1 MRKSRILCLGITVI
15 LFLSACGTHD
25 SSSVITPTAAIH
37 TESDVTPAQSEPAVT
52 PKAEKSESNCRLV
65 VNGKD
70 ITSENYVMLTQ
81 DDVYLPFT
89 AILEALGAELL
100 WQSDTTAKISF
111 DGKKYLLT
119 TTDCSLIEEGGDFNF
134 LLIPPGGIHRY
145 WTIENEFI
153 VDDTMM
159 QSVFI
164 LMEKDIRV
172 RFSSKEK
179 VVNIFRVSGKTP
191 NNTADKLSQY
201 IKNHFRECR
210 IKYNDKK

>member
-1 MRKSRILCLGITVI
+1 MKKSRILCLGIIVI
-15 LFLSACGTHD
+15 LLLSACGTHR
-25 SSSVITPTAAIH
+25 SSSMSTITPTAVIP
-37 TESDVTPAQSEPAVT
+37 TEPAVTPAQSEPSAT
-52 PKAEKSESNCRLV
+52 PKIEKIEANCRLV
-65 VNGKD
+65 VNGED
-70 ITSENYVMLTQ
+70 ITSGNYVMITQ

-89 AILEALGAELL
+89 AILEALGAEVL
-100 WQSDTTAKISF
+100 WQSDTTAKISY

-145 WTIENEFI
+145 WTIENEFV

-179 VVNIFRVSGKTP
+179 VVNIFRVPGETP
-191 NNTADKLSQY
+191 NNTADKNY
-201 IKNHFRECR
+201 RNT
-210 IKYNDKK
+210 